1 MMAERGGFE
10 PPIPLRVCH
19 LSKVVPS
26 TTRTPLQAEKV
37 GVVYYSARLAS
48 IANTAKHIKRGA
60 TGDLCKDAV
69 HCLHLRI
76 VHILAYMYLRYARPR
91 NLRLPRGSAA
101 GATNRRNGLKVS
113 FCSCIAL

>member
-37 GVVYYSARLAS
+37 VVVYYSPHPQS
-48 IANTAKHIKRGA
+48 IAKSDKEELRGA
-60 TGDLCKDAV
+60 DLPELLRQETRRPKAV
-69 HCLHLRI
+69 
-76 VHILAYMYLRYARPR
+76 
-91 NLRLPRGSAA
+91 
-101 GATNRRNGLKVS
+101 
-113 FCSCIAL
+113 